1 MTMDRAVRLWF
12 LALYAFGIM
21 GFLSNVWR
29 IRRDRPA
36 FERQIGPLPEV
47 GALVAWFV
55 PPLILLS
62 EIGKMPIEQ
71 PILRAFGVGLSL
83 YAEIVVVWTVRTLG
97 RLLIPGLAVYR
108 DHVLVTSGPFRW
120 LRHPMYSGALALWL
134 GAALGTLN
142 WLLLALWPL
151 LVVGVVR
158 ELPTEEGML
167 RAKFGAAYEAYAAQT
182 GRLLPRLRGRRKSP
196 RS

>member
-1 MTMDRAVRLWF
+1 MTMDRALSVWF
-12 LALYAFGIM
+12 LALYALGIV
-21 GFLSNVWR
+21 GFLGNVLR
-29 IRRDRPA
+29 IRRERPA
-36 FERQIGPLPEV
+36 FEQQIGPLPEV

-62 EIGKMPIEQ
+62 GIGEMAMEQ
-71 PILRAFGVGLSL
+71 PILRVLGVGLSL
-83 YAEIVVVWTVRTLG
+83 YSQIMVAWTVRTLG
-97 RLLIPGLAVYR
+97 PLLIPGLAVFR

-120 LRHPMYSGALALWL
+120 LRHPLYSGALALWL

-151 LVVGVVR
+151 FVAAIVR
-158 ELPTEEGML
+158 ELPKEERML

-182 GRLLPRLRGRRKSP
+182 GRLLPRLWGRRKSP
-196 RS
+196 RT